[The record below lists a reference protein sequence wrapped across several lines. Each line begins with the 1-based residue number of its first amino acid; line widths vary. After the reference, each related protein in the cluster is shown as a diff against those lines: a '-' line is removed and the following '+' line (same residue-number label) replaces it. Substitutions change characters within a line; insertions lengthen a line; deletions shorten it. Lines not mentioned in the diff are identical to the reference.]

1 LIDGQEIQILG
12 VERGFP
18 VCWFAKAEQYLG
30 IILAWSHWAS
40 LANLLFNASFMRNTS
55 WLNEIKAFWRLLWQ
69 LGCRDVQM
77 RYKGS
82 VLGLLWS
89 LITPIMT
96 VALYTFLF
104 SGIFHAQWGEDFGSA
119 RAAGESPAHGQYA
132 LILFTGLMLHTFL
145 AEIMQRSGVVITQQA
160 NLVKKVVFPLHV
172 LPAVVVFA
180 SVFQMLVSLL
190 VLLLGLVVSGQS
202 VHASWVALPLLILPF
217 VVLGLGVSW
226 VLAALGVF
234 LRDLNQLMGWLIM
247 ALLFSAP
254 VLYPL
259 KTVSQKMGAWLYLNP
274 LTYMVEEW
282 RQVIYAG
289 TWPHWQ
295 QWGVYLLVSML
306 MAVLGY
312 SVFGKMKKG
321 FADVL

>member
-1 LIDGQEIQILG
+1 
-12 VERGFP
+12 
-18 VCWFAKAEQYLG
+18 
-30 IILAWSHWAS
+30 
-40 LANLLFNASFMRNTS
+40 MRKTQT
-55 WLNEIKAFWRLLWQ
+55 LNDVKAFWRLLWQ
-69 LGCRDVQM
+69 LGCRDVQT

-89 LITPIMT
+89 LITPILT

-119 RAAGESPAHGQYA
+119 KALDASPSHGQYA

-145 AEIMQRSGVVITQQA
+145 ADIMQRAGWVVTQQA

-180 SVFQMLVSLL
+180 SVFQIMVSLAVL
-190 VLLLGLVVSGQS
+190 LMALLIMGQSAHLSWVGLPVLLL
-202 VHASWVALPLLILPF
+202 PF
-217 VVLGLGVSW
+217 VILGLGLSW
-226 VLAALGVF
+226 LLGALGVF
-234 LRDLNQLMGWLIM
+234 LRDLNQLMGWLVT

-259 KTVSQKMGAWLYLNP
+259 KTVSQSMGAWLYLNP

-289 TWPHWQ
+289 AWPHWD
-295 QWGVYLLVSML
+295 QWGIYLLCSLVF
-306 MAVLGY
+306 AAFGY
-312 SVFGKMKKG
+312 GVFGKMKKG

>member
-1 LIDGQEIQILG
+1 
-12 VERGFP
+12 
-18 VCWFAKAEQYLG
+18 
-30 IILAWSHWAS
+30 
-40 LANLLFNASFMRNTS
+40 MRNPH
-55 WLNEIKAFWRLLWQ
+55 LMIEFKAFWRLLWQ
-69 LGCRDVQM
+69 LGCRDIQM

-89 LITPIMT
+89 LITPVMT

-104 SGIFHAQWGEDFGSA
+104 SVVFHAQWAEDFGSS
-119 RAAGESPAHGQYA
+119 RGTGESTGHGQYA

-145 AEIMQRSGVVITQQA
+145 AEIMQRSGWVITQQA
-160 NLVKKVVFPLHV
+160 NLVKKVIFPLHV

-180 SVFQMLVSLL
+180 SCFQILVSLA

-202 VHASWVALPLLILPF
+202 AQWSWIALPLLMLPL
-217 VVLGLGVSW
+217 VILGLGVAW

-259 KTVSQKMGAWLYLNP
+259 KAVAQSWGSVLYLNP
-274 LTYMVEEW
+274 LTYMVQEW

-289 TWPHWQ
+289 TWPHWE
-295 QWGVYLLVSML
+295 QWSAYLCVCMV
-306 MAVLGY
+306 MALLGY
-312 SVFGKMKKG
+312 GVFGKMKKG

>member
-1 LIDGQEIQILG
+1 MREIHQLD
-12 VERGFP
+12 
-18 VCWFAKAEQYLG
+18 
-30 IILAWSHWAS
+30 S
-40 LANLLFNASFMRNTS
+40 L
-55 WLNEIKAFWRLLWQ
+55 KAFWRLLWQ

-89 LITPIMT
+89 LLTPVMT
-96 VALYTFLF
+96 VGLYTFLF
-104 SGIFHAQWGEDFGSA
+104 SGVFHAQWGESFG
-119 RAAGESPAHGQYA
+119 AAKATDASPEHAEYA

-145 AEIMQRSGVVITQQA
+145 AEIMQRSVGVIAQQS

-180 SVFQMLVSLL
+180 SLFQIMVSLF
-190 VLLLGLVVSGQS
+190 VLLAALVGSGQS
-202 VHASWVALPLLILPF
+202 WHFSWICLPVLILPL
-217 VVLGLGVSW
+217 VVLGLGLAW
-226 VLAALGVF
+226 FLAALGVF

-254 VLYPL
+254 VLYPM
-259 KTVSQKMGAWLYLNP
+259 KTVTETLGSYLYLNP

-282 RQVIYAG
+282 RQVIYGG
-289 TWPHWQ
+289 TWPHWD
-295 QWGVYLLVSML
+295 QWSVYLMVSVLLALV
-306 MAVLGY
+306 GY
-312 SVFGKMKKG
+312 WVFGKMKKG

>member
-1 LIDGQEIQILG
+1 MREIHQLD
-12 VERGFP
+12 
-18 VCWFAKAEQYLG
+18 
-30 IILAWSHWAS
+30 S
-40 LANLLFNASFMRNTS
+40 L
-55 WLNEIKAFWRLLWQ
+55 KAFWRLLWQ

-89 LITPIMT
+89 LLTPVMT
-96 VALYTFLF
+96 VGLYTFLF
-104 SGIFHAQWGEDFGSA
+104 SGVFHAQWGESFG
-119 RAAGESPAHGQYA
+119 AAKATDASPEHAEYA

-145 AEIMQRSGVVITQQA
+145 AEIMQRSVGVIAQQA

-180 SVFQMLVSLL
+180 SLFQIMVSLF
-190 VLLLGLVVSGQS
+190 VLLAALVGSGQS
-202 VHASWVALPLLILPF
+202 WHFSWICLPVLILPL
-217 VVLGLGVSW
+217 VVLGLGLAW
-226 VLAALGVF
+226 FLAALGVF

-254 VLYPL
+254 VLYPM
-259 KTVSQKMGAWLYLNP
+259 KTVTETLGSYLYLNP

-282 RQVIYAG
+282 RQVIYGG
-289 TWPHWQ
+289 TWPHWD
-295 QWGVYLLVSML
+295 QWSVYLMVSVVLALV
-306 MAVLGY
+306 GY
-312 SVFGKMKKG
+312 WVFGKMKKG

>member
-1 LIDGQEIQILG
+1 
-12 VERGFP
+12 
-18 VCWFAKAEQYLG
+18 
-30 IILAWSHWAS
+30 
-40 LANLLFNASFMRNTS
+40 M
-55 WLNEIKAFWRLLWQ
+55 LWQ
-69 LGCRDVQM
+69 LGCRDVQT

-104 SGIFHAQWGEDFGSA
+104 SGIFHAQWGEDFA
-119 RAAGESPAHGQYA
+119 RPGAPGEGPAHGQYA

-145 AEIMQRSGVVITQQA
+145 ADIMQRSGWVITQQA

-180 SVFQMLVSLL
+180 SCFQILVSLL
-190 VLLLGLVVSGQS
+190 VLLLGLVLSGQA
-202 VHASWVALPLLILPF
+202 VQWSWVSLPLLVLPL
-217 VVLGLGVSW
+217 VILGLGVAW
-226 VLAALGVF
+226 ILAALGVF

-259 KTVSQKMGAWLYLNP
+259 KTVSERMGTWLYLNP

-282 RQVIYAG
+282 RHVIYAG
-289 TWPHWQ
+289 TWPHWD
-295 QWGVYLLVSML
+295 QWVLYLFLSCLFAL
-306 MAVLGY
+306 MGY
-312 SVFGKMKKG
+312 GVFGKMKKG

>member
-1 LIDGQEIQILG
+1 M
-12 VERGFP
+12 RKP
-18 VCWFAKAEQYLG
+18 
-30 IILAWSHWAS
+30 S
-40 LANLLFNASFMRNTS
+40 LSNPFN
-55 WLNEIKAFWRLLWQ
+55 AFWRLLWQ
-69 LGCRDVQM
+69 LGCRDIQT

-104 SGIFHAQWGEDFGSA
+104 SGIFHAQWGEDFTRVGSEGPVA
-119 RAAGESPAHGQYA
+119 NEPSSSGPAHGQYA

-145 AEIMQRSGVVITQQA
+145 AEIMQRAGWVITQQA

-180 SVFQMLVSLL
+180 SCFQILVSVL
-190 VLLLGLVVSGQS
+190 VLLLGLVLSGQA
-202 VHASWVALPLLILPF
+202 VQWSWISLPLLILPL
-217 VVLGLGVSW
+217 VILGLGLSW
-226 VLAALGVF
+226 ILAALGVF

-259 KTVSQKMGAWLYLNP
+259 KTVSQKMGTWLYLNP

-282 RQVIYAG
+282 RHVIYAG
-289 TWPHWQ
+289 TWPHWD
-295 QWGVYLLVSML
+295 QWALYFLPSCFVAL
-306 MAVLGY
+306 LGY
-312 SVFGKMKKG
+312 GVFGKMKKG